1 MGELLTINE
10 IAQML
15 KLSKRT
21 VCNLMVR
28 DDNPIPALRLGRSV
42 RFKRSDVEAWLLR
55 LSESK
60 AAF

>member
-21 VCNLMVR
+21 ICNLMVK
-28 DDNPIPALRLGRSV
+28 DTNPLPAFRLGRSV
-42 RFKRSDVEAWLLR
+42 RFRRSDVETWLAKLAEKR
-55 LSESK
+55 
-60 AAF
+60 AA